1 MSKRILDL
9 VVALAMLLPLL
20 PILVIVAVILRFTGE
35 RHVFY
40 IQSRRGKGGEVF
52 GLIKFAT
59 MVVDSENIGSKDI
72 TVKNDPRV
80 LPFGRILRKTKI
92 NELTQLLNVLKGDM
106 SIVGWRPL
114 MQAGL
119 DCYSEEVRQKLFKIK
134 PGLTGI
140 GSIMFRD
147 EEHILHLSDKPHE
160 ECYRLDIMPY
170 KSELEVWYTQKQSI
184 GLDIKIIL
192 ATAIA
197 VLMPSSSFYLKMFP
211 DLPSL
216 DESSEI
222 TRIRR
227 LQPNE
232 STT

>member
-1 MSKRILDL
+1 MAKRTLDL
-9 VVALAMLLPLL
+9 LVALAMLLPLL
-20 PILVIVAVILRFTGE
+20 PVLIIVAIILRFTGE

-40 IQSRRGKGGEVF
+40 VQPRRGKGGKMF

-59 MVVDSENIGSKDI
+59 MVADSENIGTKDI

-114 MQAGL
+114 LEAGL
-119 DCYSEEVRQKLFKIK
+119 NLYPEEIRQELFKIR

-140 GSIMFRD
+140 GSIVFRD
-147 EEHILHLSDKPHE
+147 EERILHLTEKDNRD
-160 ECYRLDIMPY
+160 CYRDDIMPY
-170 KSELEVWYTQKQSI
+170 KGELETWYARSQSI
-184 GLDIKIIL
+184 WLDIKLIF

-197 VLMPSSSFYLKMFP
+197 VLLPSSDFYLKIFP
-211 DLPSL
+211 DLPRL
-216 DESSEI
+216 PESSEI
-222 TRIRR
+222 ARIRK
-227 LQPNE
+227 LQPSN